1 MATELGQ
8 AYVQIMPSARGISGK
23 IKAAISPEVESAG
36 QSAGETLG
44 GRMVSL
50 AKKAIAVAGIGKF
63 FSASIMEGANLQQSL
78 GGIETLFKGSADTV
92 KKYAN
97 EAYKTTGLSAN
108 AYMENVTGFSA
119 SLLQSLGGDTRK
131 AADVA
136 NMAMIDMADNSNK
149 MGTSMDR
156 IQDAYQGF
164 AKQNYTMLD
173 NLKLGYGGTKTEM
186 ERLLADATKLTGVK
200 YDINN
205 LSDVYQA
212 IHAIQENLD
221 ITGTTAKEAATTFTG
236 SFSAMKAAAQNV
248 LGNLALGKDIGPS
261 LHSLY
266 ETAKTFLVGNLI
278 PMIGNVLKGIPHL
291 IYGILQD
298 GLTAVFGEGVAE
310 PILEWVYNTFADIS
324 AIANTLFD
332 MIFGSM
338 NKKDN
343 VDFLK
348 SYLGIDEKTASSIV
362 NIGENIRVTFENIGA
377 TIGNIAGIVGS
388 FVSDLLGIGG
398 SEQSVNLIASAF
410 EGLTKFLRSASAKL
424 KDFTGW
430 LKGNPAALDA
440 LKASVVG
447 ITTAWTGY
455 KVVMGVIK
463 GIETAR
469 KAILAITNGLM
480 LAQFVRTNALTAAEA
495 ANAAAT
501 MGASGAFGIFNTV
514 LSANPIGLIVT
525 GIAALTAGLTWFFT
539 QTETGRK
546 IWSGFV
552 SWIKSAWKGIA
563 EFFSGLWKGISDGA
577 INLWNGVVAVWNGV
591 IDGIKSAWQGIK
603 EFFSG
608 LWSGISDGAS
618 NAWNGTI
625 EGIKSAWQGISDFF
639 SGLWESITSL
649 ATTAWTSITSAVLAI
664 VQPFVDTFMSIWNG
678 MKEGLSQVFEGI
690 KTIFTG
696 AWELIKSIVL
706 GAVLFIIDLVT
717 LDFNKLGEDLG
728 LIWDGIKTAIA
739 TIWDGICTYFS
750 GIINTIIGFFTGAF
764 EGLKAFLAGVWDAI
778 KTVAETVW
786 NLITS
791 GIKAIIDGFIAGA
804 QAAWEGFKGFL
815 AGLWEGIKSTAIS
828 MWNGIC
834 GGIKGIID
842 AFINGAQAAWEGF
855 KGFMAGLWDGIKTT
869 AVNTWDGI
877 KTGVL
882 TIIDGLVTGAQKFW
896 DGMKKGVGDLCDGV
910 KKLFGGLAHI
920 DLAGAGKAIMN
931 GFLGGLQ
938 AVWGG
943 IQDFVG
949 GIAGWI
955 RKHKGPISY
964 DRKLLIPAGKAI
976 MGGFDDSLQ
985 ESFKGVQK
993 TVGGVAGWI
1002 SDAVSGDG
1010 FDFGNDTAFN
1020 RNITS
1025 TLQMPNSKYETAE
1038 SKMVSEIA
1046 ILRSSLDVW
1055 LDKISNKDS
1064 NTYLDGEKLA
1074 INAYQRQG
1082 QIMAREGI

>member
-343 VDFLK
+343 VNFLK

-398 SEQSVNLIASAF
+398 SEQSVNLIALAF
-410 EGLTKFLRSASAKL
+410 EGLTKFLRAASEKL
-424 KDFTGW
+424 KDFTKWINENKIAMDLVKSALAGA
-430 LKGNPAALDA
+430 LAGFMAFKAVTTVKAIILDFKKAITAVKGAIAAFNAAIAGNP
-440 LKASVVG
+440 VG
-447 ITTAWTGY
+447 AWI
-455 KVVMGVIK
+455 V
-463 GIETAR
+463 
-469 KAILAITNGLM
+469 AIT
-480 LAQFVRTNALTAAEA
+480 AVVAA
-495 ANAAAT
+495 
-501 MGASGAFGIFNTV
+501 
-514 LSANPIGLIVT
+514 
-525 GIAALTAGLTWFFT
+525 LTWFFT

-563 EFFSGLWKGISDGA
+563 EFFSGIWKGISDGA

-625 EGIKSAWQGISDFF
+625 EGIKSAWQRISDFF

-649 ATTAWTSITSAVLAI
+649 ATTAWTSITSTVLAI

-842 AFINGAQAAWEGF
+842 AFINGAQAAWDGF

-882 TIIDGLVTGAQKFW
+882 NIIDGLVTGAQKFW

-976 MGGFDDSLQ
+976 MGGFDESLQ

>member
-343 VDFLK
+343 VNFLK

-398 SEQSVNLIASAF
+398 SEQSVNLIALAF
-410 EGLTKFLRSASAKL
+410 EGLTKFLRAASEKL
-424 KDFTGW
+424 KDFTKWINENKIAMDLVKSALAGA
-430 LKGNPAALDA
+430 LAGFMAFKAVTTVKAIILDFKKAITAVKGAIAAFNAAIAGNP
-440 LKASVVG
+440 VG
-447 ITTAWTGY
+447 AWI
-455 KVVMGVIK
+455 V
-463 GIETAR
+463 
-469 KAILAITNGLM
+469 AIT
-480 LAQFVRTNALTAAEA
+480 AVVAA
-495 ANAAAT
+495 
-501 MGASGAFGIFNTV
+501 
-514 LSANPIGLIVT
+514 
-525 GIAALTAGLTWFFT
+525 LTWFFT

-563 EFFSGLWKGISDGA
+563 EFFSGIWKGISDGA

-625 EGIKSAWQGISDFF
+625 EGIKSAWQRISDFF

-649 ATTAWTSITSAVLAI
+649 ATTAWTSITSTVLAI

-842 AFINGAQAAWEGF
+842 AFINGAQAAWDGF

-882 TIIDGLVTGAQKFW
+882 NIIDGLVTGAQKFW

-976 MGGFDDSLQ
+976 MGGFDESLQ

-1055 LDKISNKDS
+1055 LEKISNKDS

>member
-343 VDFLK
+343 VNFLK

-398 SEQSVNLIASAF
+398 SEQSVNLIALAF
-410 EGLTKFLRSASAKL
+410 EGLTKFLRAASEKL
-424 KDFTGW
+424 KDFTKWINENKIAMDLVKSALAGA
-430 LKGNPAALDA
+430 LAGFMAFKAVTTVKAIILDFKKAITAVKGAIAAFNAAIAGNP
-440 LKASVVG
+440 VG
-447 ITTAWTGY
+447 AWI
-455 KVVMGVIK
+455 V
-463 GIETAR
+463 
-469 KAILAITNGLM
+469 AIT
-480 LAQFVRTNALTAAEA
+480 AVVAA
-495 ANAAAT
+495 
-501 MGASGAFGIFNTV
+501 
-514 LSANPIGLIVT
+514 
-525 GIAALTAGLTWFFT
+525 LTWFFT

-563 EFFSGLWKGISDGA
+563 EFFSGIWKGISDGA

-649 ATTAWTSITSAVLAI
+649 ATTAWTSITSTVLAI

-815 AGLWEGIKSTAIS
+815 AGLWEGMKSTAIS

-842 AFINGAQAAWEGF
+842 AFINGAQAAWDGF

-882 TIIDGLVTGAQKFW
+882 NIIDGLVTGAQKFW

-976 MGGFDDSLQ
+976 MGGFDESLQ